1 VQWGS
6 DPGLLEAFRRG
17 EHSVLE
23 QVYRAYA
30 PSVARYLERSRA
42 GRSGVLDVAAAQQES
57 FARAFSPR
65 AREAYDGRRPYA
77 AWLRAV
83 ARSAA
88 VAVLRRG
95 GRLAE
100 RCVPLEQVEEGAGWE
115 AEGESPEEHV
125 LREEGRTL
133 VRRFLAG
140 LGAQERSLLE
150 LRFMEGLSQRE
161 AGEELGLS
169 RQEVRTREAR
179 LRQELGRYLSAAG
192 W

>member
-1 VQWGS
+1 MQWGS
-6 DPGLLEAFRRG
+6 DPGLLGAFRRG
-17 EHSVLE
+17 EGSVLE

-42 GRSGVLDVAAAQQES
+42 GRSGVLDVAAAQQEA
-57 FARAFSPR
+57 FERAFSPR

-100 RCVPLEQVEEGAGWE
+100 RCVPLEQVEECAGWE
-115 AEGESPEEHV
+115 AGGESPEEHV
-125 LREEGRTL
+125 LREEGRAL
-133 VRRFLAG
+133 VRRFMAG

-179 LRQELGRYLSAAG
+179 LRQELGRYLAAAG